1 MSITK
6 LIEDCRYCHSN
17 HNINN
22 CFKLKRKNEKKSETQ
37 QFEKNDQNF
46 PALSKVTS
54 KKPPPQR
61 PLIQKPP
68 PRVEQSYVDFEEA
81 FLLHMEDDIRL
92 DQMFIQY

>member
-22 CFKLKRKNEKKSETQ
+22 CFKLKRKNEKKSETP
-37 QFEKNDQNF
+37 FEKNDQNF
-46 PALSKVTS
+46 PALTKVTS

-61 PLIQKPP
+61 PLAQKLPP